1 MCRFVGQVP
10 DIVQSKALSRRGRE
24 IQRAASSS
32 SHVCQIVKFA
42 RLPLEN
48 TSASRAAN
56 QSIFELLID
65 VLCTLCYLQIKL
77 HDLGNLANTAKYLMP
92 WMNTKLAAKSQDHH
106 LE

>member
-1 MCRFVGQVP
+1 VK
-10 DIVQSKALSRRGRE
+10 SSELHL
-24 IQRAASSS
+24 AA
-32 SHVCQIVKFA
+32 HMYARIVKFA